1 MNIIQRVRASH
12 LNRHGFVDALVGVT
26 LFQIVY
32 TTLLMTLSELRNM
45 PDDPGHISVPGI
57 VLTGLFVAPY
67 VENLLLIGIA
77 AIHEKL
83 FKRRGLFVFAPL
95 VLTLL
100 HFYAPR
106 EFTAPFVL
114 RFLTLYFFF
123 YVFLKQYDLHKVE
136 IGKHKAL
143 LLTSVIHFSLNVSAM
158 IVVSAI
164 ELYIAAETIF
174 SASPGE

>member
-1 MNIIQRVRASH
+1 MNIVQRVRASH
-12 LNRHGFVDALVGVT
+12 LNRHGFVDTLVGVT

-45 PDDPGHISVPGI
+45 PDDPGYISVPGI

-77 AIHEKL
+77 AVHEKL

-123 YVFLKQYDLHKVE
+123 FVFLKQYDLHKVE

-143 LLTSVIHFSLNVSAM
+143 LLTSAIHFSLNVSAM
-158 IVVSAI
+158 IVVFVI
-164 ELYIAAETIF
+164 EICIAAETIF

>member
-1 MNIIQRVRASH
+1 MNIFQRARSSH
-12 LNRHGFVDALVGVT
+12 LNRHGFVDTLVGVT

-45 PDDPGHISVPGI
+45 PDDVGHISVIGI
-57 VLTGLFVAPY
+57 IFTGLFVAPY

-83 FKRRGLFVFAPL
+83 FNRTGLFVLAPL
-95 VLTLL
+95 VLTSL
-100 HFYAPR
+100 HFISPR
-106 EFTAPFVL
+106 EFTAPFIL
-114 RFLTLYFFF
+114 RVSTLYFFF
-123 YVFLKQYDLHKVE
+123 FVFLKQYELHKVE

-143 LLTSVIHFSLNVSAM
+143 LLTSVIHFSLNASAM